1 MMRLSLASFLAAGM
15 FAFGAP
21 ALSMAAP
28 QVPADGLDFAGSKKT
43 VKFNHSTHAKEACET
58 CHHKVDGKENFQKCA
73 TAGCHD
79 DLTGKQ
85 PPKSLFAVVHS
96 KKELAHQTCMTCHV
110 KVAGDDAAKKKELTG
125 CKGSKCHPA

>member
-1 MMRLSLASFLAAGM
+1 MVL
-15 FAFGAP
+15 
-21 ALSMAAP
+21 
-28 QVPADGLDFAGSKKT
+28 
-43 VKFNHSTHAKEACET
+43 KFNHSTHAKEACET

>member
-1 MMRLSLASFLAAGM
+1 MMRLSLAAFLAAGM

-58 CHHKVDGKENFQKCA
+58 CH
-73 TAGCHD
+73 D

-110 KVAGDDAAKKKELTG
+110 KAAGDDAAKKKELTG

>member
-1 MMRLSLASFLAAGM
+1 MMRLSLAAFLAAGM

-96 KKELAHQTCMTCHV
+96 KKELAPCQGRRRRRCQEEGTHGLQGLQVPSC
-110 KVAGDDAAKKKELTG
+110 LTV
-125 CKGSKCHPA
+125 SFHR

>member
-1 MMRLSLASFLAAGM
+1 MMRLSLAAFLAAGM

-96 KKELAHQTCMTCHV
+96 KKELAHQTCLTCHV